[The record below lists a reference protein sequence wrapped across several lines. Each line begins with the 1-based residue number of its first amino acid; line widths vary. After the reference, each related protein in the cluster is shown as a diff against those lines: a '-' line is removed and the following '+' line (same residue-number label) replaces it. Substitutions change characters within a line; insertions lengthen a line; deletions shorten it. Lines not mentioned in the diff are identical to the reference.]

1 MKKLL
6 FDASSFIHALKI
18 GRIDLLNDNYIQWLT
33 IYEVL
38 NGLWKEVYLVKTLTL
53 EEVEKLNQVIIEIM
67 SYMNI
72 LSPRGFEKEILETAI
87 KLGITV
93 YDSSYIVLAQKHG
106 LILVTEDKELRDKAK
121 KLVEVKN
128 ILDIIKRT

>member
-18 GRIDLLNDNYIQWLT
+18 GRIDLLIDNYIQWLT